1 MVFEK
6 KYIRTF
12 RTKITMILKCH
23 FWRKGWW
30 CMVHHAEIL
39 QSAYLYPILV
49 LTQPT
54 LRKSS
59 IAGKRAYPIHFQL
72 LFDDV
77 SHHIFVL
84 QTLFLLFV
92 LHILFITTIRVK
104 QTILNNINWSR
115 YLIGQYK
122 SRTGHSLHLCSSV
135 SWKPKLDSY
144 LQRNVVNHWVVF
156 LFSIY
161 KC

>member
-12 RTKITMILKCH
+12 CTKITMILKCH

-92 LHILFITTIRVK
+92 LHIFFITTIRVK
-104 QTILNNINWSR
+104 QTILNNIKLEQIFNR
-115 YLIGQYK
+115 VVQIEN
-122 SRTGHSLHLCSSV
+122 RTFTAF
-135 SWKPKLDSY
+135 
-144 LQRNVVNHWVVF
+144 VF
-156 LFSIY
+156 KRFMEAETRQLSIEE
-161 KC
+161 CC